1 MFFSF
6 IFVSVC
12 VCPVSVQI
20 RPRLSDE
27 KTPLREVTVEF
38 QDACRE
44 TPCAEQQQQQQQTTQ
59 VDQPSPALIKYYFF
73 LPLTPV
79 FVVNAFS
86 FVSSF
91 AVLDFLWVVVGNLN
105 FLIRSQMFLVS
116 VVCLRLLVSFDLL
129 VSWVLFLLD
138 LLQYFIYFAY
148 LFLILP
154 SAFLACSRRHI
165 VFPFPVE
172 LCVSL
177 VIDCTKAQ

>member
-1 MFFSF
+1 MFFFF

-59 VDQPSPALIKYYFF
+59 IDQPSPALIKYYFF

-79 FVVNAFS
+79 VVVNAFS

-91 AVLDFLWVVVGNLN
+91 VVLDFFWVVVGNYY
-105 FLIRSQMFLVS
+105 FLIRPRCLFS
-116 VVCLRLLVSFDLL
+116 VVGLRLYGF
-129 VSWVLFLLD
+129 LFRLIY
-138 LLQYFIYFAY
+138 QSVGFYFY
-148 LFLILP
+148 
-154 SAFLACSRRHI
+154 
-165 VFPFPVE
+165 
-172 LCVSL
+172 
-177 VIDCTKAQ
+177 